1 MAKALEVEHLWQAYR
16 RDRRGPLRRATSQWA
31 LKDISVSAESGEML
45 GVIGANGSGK
55 TTLLRSIAGILR
67 PDRGRV
73 SVAGRVASVTDL
85 APGLER
91 DFSGREQILV
101 TGVLFGLTRSEVR
114 ARQDDILGL
123 SGLDRDDLEK
133 PMRTYSAGMA
143 LRLAVA
149 VALNSSPRLVLI
161 DDVLAASDEDFLG
174 RAFGR
179 MDELRHDGSLAII
192 ASHDL
197 DLISSHCDRVVLLD
211 QGSLQ
216 FTGPPSAAL
225 EYRRRER
232 AS

>member
-1 MAKALEVEHLWQAYR
+1 MARALEVEHLWQAYR
-16 RDRRGPLRRATSQWA
+16 RDRRGRLRGATSQWA
-31 LKDISVSAESGEML
+31 LKDISFGAETGEML

-67 PDRGRV
+67 PDKGRV

-85 APGLER
+85 APGLDR
-91 DFSGREQILV
+91 DFSGREHILI

-114 ARQDDILGL
+114 ARQDDILTL
-123 SGLDRDDLEK
+123 SGLHRDDLEK
-133 PMRTYSAGMA
+133 PMRTYSAGMT

-149 VALNSSPRLVLI
+149 VALNSSPKLVLI
-161 DDVLAASDEDFLG
+161 DDVLAAGDEDFLD

-179 MDELRHDGSLAII
+179 MDALRRDGALMII

>member
-1 MAKALEVEHLWQAYR
+1 MAEALEVEHLWQAYR
-16 RDRRGPLRRATSQWA
+16 RDRRGPLRGSTLQWA

-67 PDRGRV
+67 PDKGRV

-114 ARQDDILGL
+114 ARQDGILGL

-179 MDELRHDGSLAII
+179 MDELRRDGALVII

-211 QGSLQ
+211 HGSVQ